1 MYSKVYCIKVFF
13 DISRFVKIINDI
25 LYVAVYLCDYV
36 GMKVLPII
44 QSVGKDIRQTSVRVS
59 KAGTLGYNIALRT
72 SKIHQAG
79 DLKTIYNITRSV
91 GRKIARETTIDDLP
105 IIAGAIGFILPIPLA
120 SPIMLGLGKVAQV
133 LAKTVKK
140 A

>member
-1 MYSKVYCIKVFF
+1 M
-13 DISRFVKIINDI
+13 KI
-25 LYVAVYLCDYV
+25 
-36 GMKVLPII
+36 LPII

-59 KAGTLGYNIALRT
+59 KASNLGYNIGLRT
-72 SKIHQAG
+72 SKIHQTG
-79 DLKTIYNITRSV
+79 DLKTVYNISRSV
-91 GRKIARETTIDDLP
+91 GRKIAKETTIDDLP

-133 LAKTVKK
+133 LVKTVKK